1 MQIDYDPQSDAIYI
15 RLREGEVDDTLET
28 AKYVYV
34 DVDKDGV
41 PLGVELLFAGR
52 LIPQEN
58 LRSVTFNVGEP
69 AEKPG

>member
-34 DVDKDGV
+34 DVDKDGI
-41 PLGVELLFAGR
+41 PLGVELLFAGH
-52 LIPQEN
+52 LLPKEN
-58 LRSVTFNVGEP
+58 LTSVTFNFDNLVEN
-69 AEKPG
+69 PG